1 MRLAIVIDQ
10 VISSDRHPAYAGRA
24 LLLVQ
29 RVTPDYKPQGI
40 PTMAIDYVGAGRGDV
55 ILLGAA
61 PGLAS
66 SVLHYEKAPV
76 QQLIMGIV
84 DRVDLGSSELDLD
97 RIRREFS
104 DAAQL

>member
-1 MRLAIVIDQ
+1 MRLAVVIGQ
-10 VISSDRHPAYAGRA
+10 VISSDKHAAYQGRS

-29 RVTPDYKPQGI
+29 RVKPDYEPLGI
-40 PTMAIDYVGAGRGDV
+40 PTMAVDYVGAGEGDV

-66 SVLHYEKAPV
+66 TVLKYQKAPV

-84 DRVDLGSSELDLD
+84 DRVDLAGLGWDLE
-97 RIRREFS
+97 RVRAEFK
-104 DAAQL
+104 AA

>member
-1 MRLAIVIDQ
+1 MRLAIVIGQ
-10 VISSDRHPAYAGRA
+10 VISSDKHPAYEGRS

-29 RVTPDYKPQGI
+29 RVGPDYRALGI
-40 PTMAIDYVGAGRGDV
+40 PTMAIDYVGAGEGDV

-66 SVLHYEKAPV
+66 KVLKYPKAPV

-84 DRVDLGSSELDLD
+84 DHVDLAGLRLDLE
-97 RIRREFS
+97 RIRADFRVRPG
-104 DAAQL
+104 

>member
-1 MRLAIVIDQ
+1 MRLAVVIGQ
-10 VISSDRHPAYAGRA
+10 VVSTDKHPAYDRRS

-29 RVTPDYKPQGI
+29 RVRPDYSPLGI
-40 PTMAIDYVGAGRGDV
+40 PTMAVDYVGAGEGDV

-66 SVLHYEKAPV
+66 TVLKYEKAPV

-84 DRVDLGSSELDLD
+84 DRVDIAGLGWDLE
-97 RIRREFS
+97 RIRREYR
-104 DAAQL
+104 AA

>member
-1 MRLAIVIDQ
+1 LRLAIVIGQ
-10 VISSDRHPAYAGRA
+10 VISSDKHPAYEGRS

-29 RVTPDYKPQGI
+29 RVRPDYAPLGI
-40 PTMAIDYVGAGRGDV
+40 PTLAIDYVGAGEGDV

-66 SVLHYEKAPV
+66 RVLKVEKAPV

-84 DRVDLGSSELDLD
+84 DRVDLAGLGMDLD
-97 RIRREFS
+97 RIRREFK
-104 DAAQL
+104 AV